1 MEKSPLEIK
10 IRIIN
15 DLKNVP
21 VFLNGSLATEPYC
34 SYAYGLLS
42 FLNKKKNLDLEY
54 VIKQYVTYLEIENAP
69 ILKIDDAILFFEKNI
84 LNDNN
89 IELIS
94 YYITQSKEKNMDY
107 YIVRNFI
114 SQLSFSNELLPKNK
128 IKVKLLVDL
137 LNEYDVNKINKQN
150 LKLIHHFILSINL
163 KHIKNYLCAKEVKKS
178 NWLLIYWIKN
188 ILNHNGLIAVYQN
201 YLTTLNYLPTAIKF
215 SLTKKNEKIIN
226 RIFKIV
232 PTEKLRKF
240 IAYTKMKN
248 VIEINKACPD
258 LFYKITPDKE
268 EFLNTDCLIKPFLK
282 DIIIPEVYLKNFGIM
297 RSEENK
303 VFIHFLNN
311 GRLRDYE
318 KLLIKMDR
326 KASHELRNLKTSDKL
341 EFWEYFFVARLISE
355 GINYEFAREVYRN
368 IRDNKVDYNFWADT
382 MALLFKKGLNIRFI
396 NEIMDYINFEFLEQN
411 KKIDL
416 KTKKLSNLI
425 SNSRKWHNNHKE
437 LKVPN
442 KNLQKSFIDDFYF
455 ENSENEKFVIKQLH
469 TSREL
474 FLEGDELHHCV
485 YSYTKNCIS
494 SNRYIFSLRI
504 LNENEEFKLIT
515 IEVINRSIIQAKGLY
530 NRLVNNKELEIIK
543 NWAQEKGLTLSFYT
557 GY

>member
-10 IRIIN
+10 TRIIN
-15 DLKNVP
+15 DLKNVS
-21 VFLNGSLATEPYC
+21 VITNGCDTSDSCC
-34 SYAYGLLS
+34 SYAYGLIS
-42 FLNKKKNLDLEY
+42 FLIKKKNLDIENAIKKY
-54 VIKQYVTYLEIENAP
+54 VAYLEIENAP
-69 ILKIDDAILFFEKNI
+69 ILKIDDAILFIEKNI

-89 IELIS
+89 IELIN
-94 YYITQSKEKNMDY
+94 YYLTQSKEKNMDY
-107 YIVRNFI
+107 YLVRSFI
-114 SQLSFSNELLPKNK
+114 SQLSFSNEILAKNK
-128 IKVKLLVDL
+128 IKVKLLIEL
-137 LNEYDVNKINKQN
+137 LNEYNINNINKQN
-150 LKLIHHFILSINL
+150 VKLIYHFILGINL
-163 KHIKNYLCAKEVKKS
+163 YPVKNYLCIKEVKKS
-178 NWLLIYWIKN
+178 YWLLIFWIKN
-188 ILNHNGLIAVYQN
+188 ILNHNGLIAIHQN
-201 YLTTLNYLPTAIKF
+201 YLTTLIYLPSAIKF
-215 SLTKKNEKIIN
+215 SWTKKNVQIIN
-226 RIFKIV
+226 RIFEIV

-248 VIEINKACPD
+248 IIEINKACPD
-258 LFYKITPDKE
+258 LFYKITPDKDD
-268 EFLNTDCLIKPFLK
+268 FLNTDCLIKPFLK
-282 DIIIPEVYLKNFGIM
+282 DIIVPEVYLKNFGIM

-368 IRDNKVDYNFWADT
+368 IRGNKIDYNFWADT
-382 MALLFKKGLNIRFI
+382 MVLLFKKGLNIRLI
-396 NEIMDYINFEFLEQN
+396 NEIMDYINIEFLEQN

-416 KTKKLSNLI
+416 RTKKLSNLI
-425 SNSRKWHNNHKE
+425 SDSRKWHNNHKE

-515 IEVINRSIIQAKGLY
+515 IEVLNRSIIQAKGLY